1 MPAGGQKYLYERLTP
16 HDFQLLVNAVMP
28 YAFPSYRPLPL
39 GQSDGG
45 RDGVAVVDGKTLV
58 VQVKWSSAGRHKDAV
73 SWLSGVVRSE
83 EANLRRLAGEG
94 VRRYVLVTNV
104 ASTGKPGTGTF
115 DRLDEKFRGY
125 EEEYGF
131 ESIACVWR
139 EGLDGFL
146 DSTPDE
152 VKWAYADMLAGW
164 DLVRYLITEQF
175 GTSRDRGLRDLVRNV
190 AATQWDD
197 DELVKFSQVDVDRE
211 RVADLFIDIKCE
223 RLRSVAVS
231 ASAERGRGGS
241 TKFTPADKNV
251 GGAAAYLLSTKAP
264 ATLVRGAPGQGKSTL
279 SQYVSQAH
287 RAAFVPTE
295 QRSVELPTPALPR
308 FPLRADLSEY
318 TRWRQGFDVFDPAL
332 TDASGH
338 TSTNRTTA
346 QDTKRP
352 KPRPAAKATLEC
364 FLGELMTYAS
374 GGSRVDADG
383 VQELFR
389 RLPSVVVLDGLDEV
403 GSPKMREKVVD
414 AVDKFT
420 RRARSYPVPVQ
431 VVVTTRPS
439 NNELPEPAA
448 DLFEVMSLNELTE
461 DQRADYL
468 RKWCAVRDIRGK
480 DGRELRKSFKTKSE
494 EPYIAELAGNPMQLT
509 ILLELIHER
518 GAATPTQRTDLY
530 DHYVDLLLA
539 REANKHP
546 ESVKKHREQLKE
558 IMPFVGWYLQSRS
571 EEQDLPG
578 RMKVAELQAA
588 MRHFQHCYGKPQ
600 DVVDQLFEAAT
611 DRLWALTSKNEGTY
625 EFEVLSL
632 REYFAARFLY
642 HWAGEDRRGFDHGW
656 VLRELLRR
664 PQWLNTAR
672 FYGGNAEG
680 RDVAALADGIIDELR
695 DGCTPQARAAS
706 WTLLTDG
713 VFQSRPRRARE
724 IIDVLLG
731 DSAGID
737 ALLDALG
744 RNEIRPLPGLPDLPE
759 GDGPD
764 TAWTRL
770 TTQIAAAPEDPG
782 AREWVRAV
790 RELLNQ
796 RTAFATW
803 WTSKMSAAAGSA
815 VQNSWLQVAAACEA
829 AAGVAVDLDALSL
842 EPDRDAPIHSASPA
856 QLVLNTGLIPT
867 SGSEFEARLLWAV
880 LDGECP
886 EVTSIR
892 SMPSQVAVA
901 LRPMAFVSR
910 TENGFYDVNEGYTR
924 RRPDAIARLRKTAP
938 DFARVA
944 SQRRFK
950 QGQKG
955 STFPWSDAATALFDV
970 AGRCWLASEIAIIG
984 AASPHRDG
992 FSRKPGAA
1000 AFGPDSHPAELLA
1013 QTRGRLND
1021 GAWWRE
1027 QLTAVAAGDGSD
1039 DLFRAEWALAL
1050 WAIPSGRVVSELLN
1064 EWEAV
1069 LSGLTERRRRV
1080 VLRAAMDLTWLG
1092 RLKGGP
1098 VEGTVGDPRFK
1109 RLLAA
1114 RQPAPR
1120 RAEREAA
1127 RRAPAP
1133 TPAPGLPPLAQVAR
1147 DGAWFKV
1154 DAESTYR

>member
-1 MPAGGQKYLYERLTP
+1 MPASGQKYLYERLTP
-16 HDFQLLVNAVMP
+16 QDFQLLVNAVMP
-28 YAFPSYRPLPL
+28 LAFQGYRPLPL
-39 GQSDGG
+39 GQADGG
-45 RDGVAVVDGKTLV
+45 RDGVIVVDGKTLV
-58 VQVKWSSAGRHKDAV
+58 FQVKWSGTGRHQDPV
-73 SWLSGVVRSE
+73 SWLAGVVRKE
-83 EANLRRLAGEG
+83 EANLRRLAQEG
-94 VRRYVLVTNV
+94 ARQYVLVTNV
-104 ASTGKPGTGTF
+104 PSTGRPGTGTF
-115 DRLDEKFRGY
+115 DRLNERF
-125 EEEYGF
+125 EEYAKEYGF
-131 ESIACVWR
+131 EAMTCVWR

-146 DSTPDE
+146 DSTPVE
-152 VKWAYADMLAGW
+152 IKWVHADMLAGW
-164 DLVRYLITEQF
+164 DLIRYLVAEHF
-175 GTSRDRGLRDLVRNV
+175 GASSDRGLRDLVRKV
-190 AATQWDD
+190 AAAQWDD

-211 RVADLFIDIKCE
+211 RVADLFIDITGE
-223 RLRSVAVS
+223 QLRRVEVPTVWAAPTHS
-231 ASAERGRGGS
+231 ARPEFTRAE
-241 TKFTPADKNV
+241 NHV
-251 GGAAAYLLSTKAP
+251 GGAAAYLLATKAA

-279 SQYVSQAH
+279 SQYVAQAH
-287 RAAFVPTE
+287 RAAFVPAE
-295 QRSVELPTPALPR
+295 LRSVELPTPALPR

-318 TRWRQGFDVFDPAL
+318 TRWRQGFDVFDPA
-332 TDASGH
+332 TADASG
-338 TSTNRTTA
+338 SSRGTTA
-346 QDTKRP
+346 QRTKRP
-352 KPRPAAKATLEC
+352 KARPAPKATLEC

-383 VQELFR
+383 VQELFK

-403 GSPKMREKVVD
+403 GSPQMRERVVD
-414 AVDKFT
+414 AIDQFT
-420 RRARSYPVPVQ
+420 RRARGYPVPVQ

-448 DLFEVMSLNELTE
+448 DLFEVISLNELTE
-461 DQRADYL
+461 DQRAEYL

-480 DGRELRKSFKTKSE
+480 DGRELRRSFKAKSE

-600 DVVDQLFEAAT
+600 DAVDQLIEAAT

-642 HWAGEDRRGFDHGW
+642 HWAGEDQRGFDHGW

-695 DGCTPQARAAS
+695 DGCSPQARAAA

-724 IIDVLLG
+724 VIDALLG
-731 DSAGID
+731 DDDGVA

-764 TAWTRL
+764 KAWTRL
-770 TTQIAAAPEDPG
+770 IAQIAAAPEDPG
-782 AREWVRAV
+782 SLRRVRAV

-796 RTAFATW
+796 RTPFATW
-803 WTSKMSAAAGSA
+803 WTSHARAAAGTPA
-815 VQNSWLQVAAACEA
+815 QDSWLEVAAACEA
-829 AAGVAVDLDALSL
+829 AAGVALDLDAMSL
-842 EPDRDAPIHSASPA
+842 EPDADAPIHSASPA
-856 QLVLNTGLIPT
+856 QLVLNTGLVPT
-867 SGSEFEARLLWAV
+867 SGGEFEARLLRAV

-892 SMPSQVAVA
+892 SMPAQVAVA

-910 TENGFYDVNEGYTR
+910 TESGFYDVNEGYAR
-924 RRPDAIARLRKTAP
+924 RRPEAIARLRKSAP
-938 DFARVA
+938 GFAKVA

-955 STFPWSDAATALFDV
+955 STFPWSDASSALFDV

-984 AASPHRDG
+984 AASHQRDG

-1000 AFGPDSHPAELLA
+1000 AFGPDSHPTELLA
-1013 QTRGRLND
+1013 QTREHLKDAG
-1021 GAWWRE
+1021 WWRE
-1027 QLTAVAAGDGSD
+1027 QLEVVTAGDAPD

-1050 WAIPSGRVVSELLN
+1050 WAISSGHVVSKLLS
-1064 EWEAV
+1064 EWEEVMA
-1069 LSGLTERRRRV
+1069 GIAGRRRRV
-1080 VLRAAMDLTWLG
+1080 VVRAARDLTWLG
-1092 RLKGGP
+1092 RLKGGS
-1098 VEGTVGDPRFK
+1098 VEGALSDD
-1109 RLLAA
+1109 RLRHLLEA
-1114 RQPAPR
+1114 RQPAAPTMKREVDR
-1120 RAEREAA
+1120 R
-1127 RRAPAP
+1127 AP
-1133 TPAPGLPPLAQVAR
+1133 TPARGLPPLAKIAR
-1147 DGAWFKV
+1147 DGGWFKV
-1154 DAESTYR
+1154 DAVATYR

>member
-1 MPAGGQKYLYERLTP
+1 MPASGQKYLYERLTP
-16 HDFQLLVNAVMP
+16 NDFQLLVNALMP
-28 YAFPSYRPLPL
+28 HAFPGYRPLPL

-45 RDGVAVVDGKTLV
+45 RDGISEADGKTLV
-58 VQVKWSSAGRHKDAV
+58 VQVKWSSTGQHKDAV
-73 SWLSGVVRSE
+73 SWLAGVVRGE
-83 EANLRRLAGEG
+83 EANLRRLAREG

-104 ASTGKPGTGTF
+104 QSTGKPGTGTF
-115 DRLDEKFRGY
+115 DRLDDKFKQYEK
-125 EEEYGF
+125 EYGF
-131 ESIACVWR
+131 ESMTCIWR

-152 VKWAYADMLAGW
+152 VKWAYADVLAGW
-164 DLVRYLITEQF
+164 DLVRYLITEHF
-175 GTSRDRGLRDLVRNV
+175 GTSRDQGLRDLVRNV

-211 RVADLFIDIKCE
+211 RVADLFIDITGE
-223 RLRSVAVS
+223 QLRKVEVPAVF
-231 ASAERGRGGS
+231 AARARGVP
-241 TKFTPADKNV
+241 TEPVPAAKHV
-251 GGAAAYLLSTKAP
+251 GGAAAYLLATKAS

-287 RAAFVPTE
+287 RAAFVPAE
-295 QRSVELPTPALPR
+295 LKSVKLPTPALPR

-318 TRWRQGFDVFDPAL
+318 TRWRQGFDVFDPA
-332 TDASGH
+332 TSDASG
-338 TSTNRTTA
+338 SNQTTA
-346 QDTKRP
+346 QRTKRP
-352 KPRPAAKATLEC
+352 KARPAAHATLEC

-374 GGSRVDADG
+374 GGIRVDADG

-414 AVDKFT
+414 AIDKFT
-420 RRARSYPVPVQ
+420 RRARGYPTPVQ

-448 DLFEVMSLNELTE
+448 DLFEVISLNELTE
-461 DQRADYL
+461 DQRAEYL

-480 DGRELRKSFKTKSE
+480 DGRELRKSFKAKSQ

-558 IMPFVGWYLQSRS
+558 IMPFIGWYLQSRS

-578 RMKVAELQAA
+578 RMKVTELQAA

-600 DVVDQLFEAAT
+600 DVVDELFEAAT

-632 REYFAARFLY
+632 REYFAARYLY
-642 HWAGEDRRGFDHGW
+642 HWAGEDQRGFDHAW

-680 RDVAALADGIIDELR
+680 RDVAALADGMIDELR
-695 DGCTPQARAAS
+695 DGCSPQARAAA

-724 IIDVLLG
+724 VIDALLG
-731 DSAGID
+731 DDAGI
-737 ALLDALG
+737 ATLLDALG
-744 RNEIRPLPGLPDLPE
+744 RNEIRPLPGLPELPD

-782 AREWVRAV
+782 AHKWTRAV

-796 RTAFATW
+796 RSPFANW
-803 WTSKMSAAAGSA
+803 WTSHMRTVAGTHA
-815 VQNSWLQVAAACEA
+815 QDSWLEIAAACEA
-829 AAGVAVDLDALSL
+829 AAGVAIDLDAANL
-842 EPDRDAPIHSASPA
+842 EPDPEAPIQSASPA
-856 QLVLNTGLIPT
+856 QLVLDTGLVPT
-867 SGSEFEARLLWAV
+867 SGGQFEARLLQAV
-880 LDGECP
+880 LDGECR

-910 TENGFYDVNEGYTR
+910 TENGFYDVNEGYVR
-924 RRPDAIARLRKTAP
+924 RRPEAIARLHKTAP
-938 DFARVA
+938 EFAKVA

-950 QGQKG
+950 HGQKG
-955 STFPWSDAATALFDV
+955 STFPWSDAASALFDV

-992 FSRKPGAA
+992 FSRKPAAA

-1013 QTRGRLND
+1013 QTRGHLKD
-1021 GAWWRE
+1021 VSWWRE
-1027 QLTAVAAGDGSD
+1027 QLAVVTEGDGHD

-1050 WAIPSGRVVSELLN
+1050 WAIPSGRVVAELLS
-1064 EWEAV
+1064 EWEGV
-1069 LSGLTERRRRV
+1069 LAELTERRRRV
-1080 VLRAAMDLTWLG
+1080 VVRAAMDLTWLG

-1098 VEGTVGDPRFK
+1098 VEGTVGDA
-1109 RLLAA
+1109 RLKHLLEA
-1114 RQPAPR
+1114 RQPKAPR
-1120 RAEREAA
+1120 VEREAA
-1127 RRAPAP
+1127 RRAPT

-1154 DAESTYR
+1154 DAASTYR

>member
-1 MPAGGQKYLYERLTP
+1 MPASGQKYLYERLTP
-16 HDFQLLVNAVMP
+16 NDFQLLVNAVMP
-28 YAFPSYRPLPL
+28 HAFPGYRPLPL

-45 RDGVAVVDGKTLV
+45 RDGIVEADGNTLV
-58 VQVKWSSAGRHKDAV
+58 VQVKWSSTGQRKDAV
-73 SWLSGVVRSE
+73 SWLASVVRGE
-83 EANLRRLAGEG
+83 EANLRRLASEG

-104 ASTGKPGTGTF
+104 QGTGKPGSGTF
-115 DRLDEKFRGY
+115 DQLDVKFEQYEK
-125 EEEYGF
+125 EYGF
-131 ESIACVWR
+131 ESMTCIWR

-152 VKWAYADMLAGW
+152 VKWAYADVLAGW
-164 DLVRYLITEQF
+164 DLVRYLITEHF
-175 GTSRDRGLRDLVRNV
+175 GTSRDQGLRDLVRNV
-190 AATQWDD
+190 AATQWAD

-211 RVADLFIDIKCE
+211 HVADLFIDITGE
-223 RLRSVAVS
+223 RLRKVAAPAAWGVDPEFT
-231 ASAERGRGGS
+231 SAE
-241 TKFTPADKNV
+241 NHV
-251 GGAAAYLLSTKAP
+251 GGAAAYLLATNAA

-287 RAAFVPTE
+287 RAAFVPAE
-295 QRSVELPTPALPR
+295 LRSGQLPSPTRPR

-318 TRWRQGFDVFDPAL
+318 ARWRQGFDAFDRAV
-332 TDASGH
+332 TDAPGSALP
-338 TSTNRTTA
+338 NPATA
-346 QDTKRP
+346 QGRKRPRP
-352 KPRPAAKATLEC
+352 KPAAQATLEC

-374 GGSRVDADG
+374 GGSPVDADG

-403 GSPKMREKVVD
+403 GSPRMREKVVD
-414 AVDKFT
+414 AIDRFT
-420 RRARSYPVPVQ
+420 RRSRTYPVPVQ

-448 DLFEVMSLNELTE
+448 DLFEIISLNELTE
-461 DQRADYL
+461 AQRAEYL
-468 RKWCAVRDIRGK
+468 RKWCAVRDIRGR
-480 DGRELRKSFKTKSE
+480 DGRELRSSFKAKSE

-571 EEQDLPG
+571 EEFDLPG
-578 RMKVAELQAA
+578 RMKVDELQEA
-588 MRHFQHCYGKPQ
+588 MRHFQRCYGKPQ
-600 DVVDQLFEAAT
+600 DVVDELFEAVT

-642 HWAGEDRRGFDHGW
+642 RWAGEDQRGFDPAW

-672 FYGGNAEG
+672 FYGGSAEG

-695 DGCTPQARAAS
+695 DGCSPQARAAA

-724 IIDVLLG
+724 VIDALLG
-731 DSAGID
+731 DEVGI
-737 ALLDALG
+737 ATLLDALG
-744 RNEIRPLPGLPDLPE
+744 RNEIRPLPRLPDLPE

-764 TAWTRL
+764 TAWSRL
-770 TTQIAAAPEDPG
+770 TAQIAAAPEDSD
-782 AREWVRAV
+782 ARRWVRAV

-796 RTAFATW
+796 RTPFATW
-803 WTSKMSAAAGSA
+803 WASHMQTAAGTPA
-815 VQNSWLQVAAACEA
+815 QESWLEVAAVCEA
-829 AAGVAVDLDALSL
+829 AAGVAIDLDAVNL
-842 EPDRDAPIHSASPA
+842 EPDPESPIHSALPA
-856 QLVLNTGLIPT
+856 QLVLDTGLVPT
-867 SGSEFEARLLWAV
+867 SGGEFEARLLQAV
-880 LDGECP
+880 LDGECST
-886 EVTSIR
+886 VTSIR
-892 SMPSQVAVA
+892 STPSQVAVA
-901 LRPMAFVSR
+901 LRPMAFYSR
-910 TENGFYDVNEGYTR
+910 TENGFYDVNEGYAR
-924 RRPDAIARLRKTAP
+924 RRPEAITRLRKTAP
-938 DFARVA
+938 GLARVA

-955 STFPWSDAATALFDV
+955 STFPWSDASSALFDV

-1013 QTRGRLND
+1013 QTRGHLKD
-1021 GAWWRE
+1021 VAWWRE
-1027 QLTAVAAGDGSD
+1027 QLAVVTAGDGSG

-1050 WAIPSGRVVSELLN
+1050 WAIPSGRVVSELLSD
-1064 EWEAV
+1064 WEGV

-1080 VLRAAMDLTWLG
+1080 VVRAAMDLTWLG

-1098 VEGTVGDPRFK
+1098 VEGSVGDHRFK
-1109 RLLAA
+1109 HLLEA
-1114 RQPAPR
+1114 RQPPAPR
-1120 RAEREAA
+1120 IRREAD
-1127 RRAPAP
+1127 RQVPI
-1133 TPAPGLPPLAQVAR
+1133 PAPGLPPLAKVAR

-1154 DAESTYR
+1154 DAEPTYR

>member
-1 MPAGGQKYLYERLTP
+1 VPTSGQKYLFERLTP

-28 YAFPSYRPLPL
+28 YAFPNYRPLPL

-45 RDGVAVVDGKTLV
+45 RDGLAQVDGKTLV
-58 VQVKWSSAGRHKDAV
+58 VQVKWSSGGRHKDAV
-73 SWLSGVVRSE
+73 AWLAGVVRGE
-83 EANLRRLAGEG
+83 EANLRRLASEG

-115 DRLDEKFRGY
+115 DRLDEAFRTY
-125 EEEYGF
+125 EKEYGF
-131 ESIACVWR
+131 ESMTCVWR

-175 GTSRDRGLRDLVRNV
+175 GASRDQGLRDLVRSV

-211 RVADLFIDIKCE
+211 RVADLFIDINCE
-223 RLRSVAVS
+223 RLRRVS
-231 ASAERGRGGS
+231 ASAARARGDRRE
-241 TKFTPADKNV
+241 FTPADNHM

-295 QRSVELPTPALPR
+295 QRSVELPRPALLR
-308 FPLRADLSEY
+308 FPLRVDLSEY

-332 TDASGH
+332 PDASGH
-338 TSTNRTTA
+338 AASKGTVA
-346 QDTKRP
+346 QRTKRP
-352 KPRPAAKATLEC
+352 TPRPAAKATLEC

-448 DLFEVMSLNELTE
+448 DLFEVISLNELTE

-480 DGRELRKSFKTKSE
+480 DGRELRKSFKAKSE

-588 MRHFQHCYGKPQ
+588 MRHFQHCYGKRQ

-642 HWAGEDRRGFDHGW
+642 HWAGEDQRGFDHGW

-680 RDVAALADGIIDELR
+680 RDVAALADGILDELR
-695 DGCTPQARAAS
+695 DGCTPQARAAA

-724 IIDVLLG
+724 IIDVLLD

-744 RNEIRPLPGLPDLPE
+744 RNEIRPLPGLPDLPT

-770 TTQIAAAPEDPG
+770 TTQIAAAPEDPD

-803 WTSKMSAAAGSA
+803 WTSNMSAAAGSA
-815 VQNSWLQVAAACEA
+815 AQDSWLQVAAACEA
-829 AAGVAVDLDALSL
+829 AAGVAVDFDSLSL
-842 EPDRDAPIHSASPA
+842 EPGRDAPIHSASPA
-856 QLVLNTGLIPT
+856 QLVLNTGLVPT
-867 SGSEFEARLLWAV
+867 SGGEFEARLLRAV

-886 EVTSIR
+886 GATSIR

-910 TENGFYDVNEGYTR
+910 TENGFYDVNEGYAR

-1013 QTRGRLND
+1013 QTRGHLDD

-1027 QLTAVAAGDGSD
+1027 QLAVAVGDGSD

-1050 WAIPSGRVVSELLN
+1050 WSIPSGQVVSELLK

-1080 VLRAAMDLTWLG
+1080 VLRAANDLTWLG
-1092 RLKGGP
+1092 RLKGGT

-1109 RLLAA
+1109 HLLEA
-1114 RQPAPR
+1114 RQPAPP

-1133 TPAPGLPPLAQVAR
+1133 TPAPVLPPLAQVAR
-1147 DGAWFKV
+1147 NGAWFKV

>member
-1 MPAGGQKYLYERLTP
+1 VPASGQKYLYERLTP

-28 YAFPSYRPLPL
+28 HAFPGYRPLPL
-39 GQSDGG
+39 GQPDGG
-45 RDGVAVVDGKTLV
+45 RDGIAEVGGKTLV
-58 VQVKWSSAGRHKDAV
+58 VQVKWSSTGRQKDAA
-73 SWLSGVVRSE
+73 SWLAGVVRDE
-83 EANLRRLAGEG
+83 EANLRRLASEG

-104 ASTGKPGTGTF
+104 QSTGKPGTGSF
-115 DRLDEKFRGY
+115 DRLDDKFEQYEK
-125 EEEYGF
+125 EYGF
-131 ESIACVWR
+131 ESMTCIWR
-139 EGLDGFL
+139 EALDGFL

-152 VKWAYADMLAGW
+152 VKWAYADVLAGW
-164 DLVRYLITEQF
+164 DLVRYLITEHF
-175 GTSRDRGLRDLVRNV
+175 GTSSDQGLRDLVRNV

-211 RVADLFIDIKCE
+211 RVADLFIDITGE
-223 RLRSVAVS
+223 HLRRVAVPA
-231 ASAERGRGGS
+231 ASGARARGVS
-241 TKFTPADKNV
+241 PEFTPAGNHV
-251 GGAAAYLLSTKAP
+251 GGAAAYLLSTNAA

-287 RAAFVPTE
+287 RAAFVPAE
-295 QRSVELPTPALPR
+295 LRSVELPTPALPR

-318 TRWRQGFDVFDPAL
+318 TRWRQGFDVFDPAI
-332 TDASGH
+332 TDTSGNAS
-338 TSTNRTTA
+338 SSRTTA
-346 QDTKRP
+346 KPTKRP
-352 KPRPAAKATLEC
+352 KARQATQATLEC

-383 VQELFR
+383 VHELFR

-403 GSPKMREKVVD
+403 GSPKMRERVVD
-414 AVDKFT
+414 AIDKFT

-439 NNELPEPAA
+439 NNELLEPAD
-448 DLFEVMSLNELTE
+448 DLFEVISLNELTE
-461 DQRADYL
+461 DQRAEYL

-480 DGRELRKSFKTKSE
+480 EGRDLRKSFKAKSK

-571 EEQDLPG
+571 EENDLPG
-578 RMKVAELQAA
+578 RMKVSELQAA
-588 MRHFQHCYGKPQ
+588 MRHFQRCYGKPQ
-600 DVVDQLFEAAT
+600 DVVDELFEAAT

-642 HWAGEDRRGFDHGW
+642 RWAGEDQRGFDHAW
-656 VLRELLRR
+656 VMRELLRR

-695 DGCTPQARAAS
+695 DGCSPQARAAA

-713 VFQSRPRRARE
+713 VFQGRPRRARE
-724 IIDVLLG
+724 V
-731 DSAGID
+731 ID
-737 ALLDALG
+737 ALLGDDAGIATLLEALG

-770 TTQIAAAPEDPG
+770 TTQIAAAPGDPD
-782 AREWVRAV
+782 ARAWVRAV

-796 RTAFATW
+796 RTLFATW
-803 WTSKMSAAAGSA
+803 WRSHMRTAAGTRA
-815 VQNSWLQVAAACEA
+815 QGSWLEVAAVCEA
-829 AAGVAVDLDALSL
+829 AAGVAIDVDAVRL
-842 EPDRDAPIHSASPA
+842 EPDPQAPIHSALPA
-856 QLVLNTGLIPT
+856 QLVLDTGLVPT
-867 SGSEFEARLLWAV
+867 SGGEFEARLLRAV
-880 LDGECP
+880 LAGECP

-892 SMPSQVAVA
+892 SMPAQVAVA
-901 LRPMAFVSR
+901 LRPMTFVSR
-910 TENGFYDVNEGYTR
+910 TENGFYDVNEGYAR
-924 RRPDAIARLRKTAP
+924 RRPEAIARLRKTAP
-938 DFARVA
+938 GFAKVA

-950 QGQKG
+950 YGQKG
-955 STFPWSDAATALFDV
+955 STFPWSDAASTLFDV

-992 FSRKPGAA
+992 FTRKPSAA

-1013 QTRGRLND
+1013 QTRGHLD
-1021 GAWWRE
+1021 DVAWWRE
-1027 QLTAVAAGDGSD
+1027 QLAVVTAADGSD

-1050 WAIPSGRVVSELLN
+1050 WAIPSGRVVSELLS
-1064 EWEAV
+1064 EWEGV
-1069 LSGLTERRRRV
+1069 LAGLTEQRRRV
-1080 VLRAAMDLTWLG
+1080 VVRAAWDLTWLG
-1092 RLKGGP
+1092 RLKGGR
-1098 VEGTVGDPRFK
+1098 VEGTVRDDRFK
-1109 RLLAA
+1109 HLLEA
-1114 RQPAPR
+1114 RQPAAPR
-1120 RAEREAA
+1120 VKRESD
-1127 RRAPAP
+1127 RRAP
-1133 TPAPGLPPLAQVAR
+1133 TPAPGLPPLAKVAR

-1154 DAESTYR
+1154 DAEPSYH